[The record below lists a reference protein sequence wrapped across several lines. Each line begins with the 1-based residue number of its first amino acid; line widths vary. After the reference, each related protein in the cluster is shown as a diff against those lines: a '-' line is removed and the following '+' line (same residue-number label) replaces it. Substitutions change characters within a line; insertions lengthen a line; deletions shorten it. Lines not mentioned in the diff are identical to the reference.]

1 MNVFAVNLASERVNH
16 RYLEILVV
24 GTIPVKVLCED
35 LAMRDR
41 VGIGFKF
48 QSDPIP
54 HRDAVFHIKE
64 KFLHGSQPWFVLLAS
79 QFLFLTPA
87 TTRQL
92 AGADSARRPAES
104 CGRSAEWSAVF
115 P

>member
-24 GTIPVKVLCED
+24 GKAIPVKVLCED

-79 QFLFLTPA
+79 QFLFLNNTRNDAA
-87 TTRQL
+87 TCR
-92 AGADSARRPAES
+92 
-104 CGRSAEWSAVF
+104 C
-115 P
+115 